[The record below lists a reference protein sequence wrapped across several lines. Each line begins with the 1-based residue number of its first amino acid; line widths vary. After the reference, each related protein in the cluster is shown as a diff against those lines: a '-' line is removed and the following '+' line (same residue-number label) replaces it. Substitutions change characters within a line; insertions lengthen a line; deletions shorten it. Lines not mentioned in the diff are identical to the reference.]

1 MGIIKN
7 FFFREKAL
15 AKTNHQGVQ
24 QAMDWLF
31 SHQGDPDID
40 EPFVAP
46 QGHVLGEPKSPSQGG
61 ADSTGT
67 SASGSDTSI
76 QAKSL
81 KCDE

>member
-1 MGIIKN
+1 MGVIKN
-7 FFFREKAL
+7 FFSREKAL

-31 SHQGDPDID
+31 SHQDDPDID
-40 EPFVAP
+40 EPYMAP
-46 QGHVLGEPKSPSQGG
+46 QGHVLSESSTESPSQE
-61 ADSTGT
+61 ADGTGT
-67 SASGSDTSI
+67 GSDTPL